1 MKTLQQRGVT
11 DFSQAVHRNYV
22 LNHVVLAEIN
32 FFQREKVDDF
42 SNYFKT
48 FVDEQIKFYEEVN
61 SNEMFRFH
69 RLISR
74 FLDYLAIA

>member
-1 MKTLQQRGVT
+1 MKTVQQRGVT
-11 DFSQAVHRNYV
+11 DFSAAVHRNYV

-48 FVDEQIKFYEEVN
+48 FVDEQIKFYEDVN
-61 SNEMFRFH
+61 SNEIFRFY
-69 RLISR
+69 RSI
-74 FLDYLAIA
+74 FCILDYIAIT